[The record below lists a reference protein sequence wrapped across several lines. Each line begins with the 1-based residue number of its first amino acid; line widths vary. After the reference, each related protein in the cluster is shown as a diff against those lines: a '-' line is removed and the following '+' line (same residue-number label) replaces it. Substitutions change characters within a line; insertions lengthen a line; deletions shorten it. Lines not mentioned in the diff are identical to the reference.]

1 MFKKIFTLL
10 ENILVKKVELLDCKL
25 KECEIQQVINK
36 YYIEAGK
43 SIDDIAELY
52 PADYI
57 DAAIIFEEWCKGVLS
72 EHRPSPEA
80 LREYARYTAK
90 DESWWRWRKDINK

>member
-1 MFKKIFTLL
+1 MFKRIFNLL
-10 ENILVKKVELLDCKL
+10 EDILVAKLELLTAKV
-25 KECEIQQVINK
+25 KEAEYQQGMNK
-36 YYIEAGK
+36 YYLEAGK
-43 SIDDIAELY
+43 AIEDISNLY
-52 PADYI
+52 PVDYE

-90 DESWWRWRKDINK
+90 DESWWRWRKEAK